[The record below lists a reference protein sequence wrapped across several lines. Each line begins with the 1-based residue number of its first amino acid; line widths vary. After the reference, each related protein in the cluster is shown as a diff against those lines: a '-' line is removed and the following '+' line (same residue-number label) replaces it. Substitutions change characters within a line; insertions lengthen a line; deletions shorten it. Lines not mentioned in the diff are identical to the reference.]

1 MSVEEKKNYKF
12 VISDHNLQNKK
23 KESELL
29 YSIEKVVLESV
40 FVCYSEGGAETERE
54 GSKERISGSLRIRGR
69 GGGR

>member
-40 FVCYSEGGAETERE
+40 FVCYSEGGQKQK
-54 GSKERISGSLRIRGR
+54 GKDQKRGFQEV
-69 GGGR
+69 